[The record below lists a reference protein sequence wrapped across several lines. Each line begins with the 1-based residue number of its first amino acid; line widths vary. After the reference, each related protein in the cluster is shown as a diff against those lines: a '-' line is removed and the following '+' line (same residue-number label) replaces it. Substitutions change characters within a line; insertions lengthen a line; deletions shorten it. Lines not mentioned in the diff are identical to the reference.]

1 MKTLFKT
8 ILFIIFSIL
17 ISPNKV
23 FADNKIRI
31 GLVVP
36 LSGEYAFVGESII
49 KSVRLALN
57 QINDERIEIVPEDS
71 GANPIDTLRT
81 SKKLYTQG
89 IKIIIGPVFNESS
102 RYLDELKEVTFIS
115 LTNKIYGNPP
125 NVISAGVN
133 AISQLNTIDKFR
145 KINEIER
152 SIILIPRTDYRKEI
166 DEALTKTELKL
177 KDKFFYDT
185 DPTLLTAQIEKIT
198 RYPQRKQ
205 NLLDEIKRIEDS
217 NLNNKEKKMI
227 NLKDNIKKFFKR
239 KLEIEETLS
248 TSNLDPKEYA
258 TLSKELSDVI
268 QVTDLS
274 SLINSKKNELEDL
287 YILLKDKESDADL
300 QDMAR
305 EESKMLENEINSLNK
320 KLELAILPKDKDD
333 QRNVILEVRAGTGGD
348 EAGIF
353 AANLFN
359 MYQKF
364 SMNNN
369 WKFEILSVSDT
380 GVGGY
385 KEAHANIVGGGAF
398 GKLKFESGVHRVQR
412 VPVTETNGRVH
423 TSAATVAVLPEAE
436 DVEINLNDK
445 DLRID
450 VYRSSGPGGQSVNTT
465 DSAVRITHIPSGIVV
480 SQQDEKSQHK
490 NKAKAMKILLARLYD
505 QERQIQNS
513 KIASTRKNQVGT
525 GDRSERIRTYNY
537 PQGRVTDH
545 RINLTLH
552 KIEKIIEG
560 EGLDE
565 IIDNLILKDRVEKL
579 EENG

>member
-36 LSGEYAFVGESII
+36 LSGEYSFVGESII

-57 QINDERIEIVPEDS
+57 HINDERFEIVPEDS
-71 GANPIDTLRT
+71 GANPIDTLRA

-152 SIILIPRTDYRKEI
+152 SIILIPRTNYRKEI

-217 NLNNKEKKMI
+217 NLNNKEKKI
-227 NLKDNIKKFFKR
+227 ENLKKRDTLGGINFDSVIIADFDESLKSVATSLLYTDVSSTRVSYITLNQWFDDSLLKETSLQPLYFPSINKENYESFKSEY
-239 KLEIEETLS
+239 KDAYQTNANQLS
-248 TSNLDPKEYA
+248 FLSYDLVGLVYFLIYSNDFNLDENVFY
-258 TLSKELSDVI
+258 
-268 QVTDLS
+268 
-274 SLINSKKNELEDL
+274 KKNKFKGKIGIFEINKNVITHQLNF
-287 YILLKDKESDADL
+287 YSIDKE
-300 QDMAR
+300 
-305 EESKMLENEINSLNK
+305 KFIK
-320 KLELAILPKDKDD
+320 
-333 QRNVILEVRAGTGGD
+333 
-348 EAGIF
+348 IF
-353 AANLFN
+353 
-359 MYQKF
+359 
-364 SMNNN
+364 
-369 WKFEILSVSDT
+369 
-380 GVGGY
+380 
-385 KEAHANIVGGGAF
+385 
-398 GKLKFESGVHRVQR
+398 
-412 VPVTETNGRVH
+412 
-423 TSAATVAVLPEAE
+423 
-436 DVEINLNDK
+436 
-445 DLRID
+445 
-450 VYRSSGPGGQSVNTT
+450 
-465 DSAVRITHIPSGIVV
+465 
-480 SQQDEKSQHK
+480 
-490 NKAKAMKILLARLYD
+490 
-505 QERQIQNS
+505 
-513 KIASTRKNQVGT
+513 
-525 GDRSERIRTYNY
+525 
-537 PQGRVTDH
+537 
-545 RINLTLH
+545 
-552 KIEKIIEG
+552 
-560 EGLDE
+560 
-565 IIDNLILKDRVEKL
+565 
-579 EENG
+579 

>member
-23 FADNKIRI
+23 FAENKIRI

-217 NLNNKEKKMI
+217 NLNNKEKKVE
-227 NLKDNIKKFFKR
+227 NLKKKDTLGGINFDSVIIADFDESLKSVATSLLYTDVSSTRVSYITLNQWFDDSLLKETSLQPLYFPSINKENYESFKSEY
-239 KLEIEETLS
+239 KDAYQTNANQLS
-248 TSNLDPKEYA
+248 FLSYDLVGLVYFLIYSNDFNLDENIFY
-258 TLSKELSDVI
+258 
-268 QVTDLS
+268 
-274 SLINSKKNELEDL
+274 KKNKFKGKIGIFEIDKNVITHQLNF
-287 YILLKDKESDADL
+287 YSIDKE
-300 QDMAR
+300 
-305 EESKMLENEINSLNK
+305 KFIK
-320 KLELAILPKDKDD
+320 
-333 QRNVILEVRAGTGGD
+333 
-348 EAGIF
+348 IF
-353 AANLFN
+353 
-359 MYQKF
+359 
-364 SMNNN
+364 
-369 WKFEILSVSDT
+369 
-380 GVGGY
+380 
-385 KEAHANIVGGGAF
+385 
-398 GKLKFESGVHRVQR
+398 
-412 VPVTETNGRVH
+412 
-423 TSAATVAVLPEAE
+423 
-436 DVEINLNDK
+436 
-445 DLRID
+445 
-450 VYRSSGPGGQSVNTT
+450 
-465 DSAVRITHIPSGIVV
+465 
-480 SQQDEKSQHK
+480 
-490 NKAKAMKILLARLYD
+490 
-505 QERQIQNS
+505 
-513 KIASTRKNQVGT
+513 
-525 GDRSERIRTYNY
+525 
-537 PQGRVTDH
+537 
-545 RINLTLH
+545 
-552 KIEKIIEG
+552 
-560 EGLDE
+560 
-565 IIDNLILKDRVEKL
+565 
-579 EENG
+579 

>member
-23 FADNKIRI
+23 FAENKIRI

-71 GANPIDTLRT
+71 GANPIDTLRA

-217 NLNNKEKKMI
+217 NLNNKEKKI
-227 NLKDNIKKFFKR
+227 ENLKKRDTLGGINFDSVIIADFDESLKSVATSLLYTEVSSTRVSYITLNQWFDDSLLKETSLQPLYFPSINKENYESFKSEY
-239 KLEIEETLS
+239 KDAYQTNANQLS
-248 TSNLDPKEYA
+248 FLSYDLVGLVYFLIYSNDFNLDENVFY
-258 TLSKELSDVI
+258 
-268 QVTDLS
+268 
-274 SLINSKKNELEDL
+274 KKNKFKGKIGIFEINKNVITHQLNF
-287 YILLKDKESDADL
+287 YSIDKE
-300 QDMAR
+300 
-305 EESKMLENEINSLNK
+305 KFIK
-320 KLELAILPKDKDD
+320 
-333 QRNVILEVRAGTGGD
+333 
-348 EAGIF
+348 IF
-353 AANLFN
+353 
-359 MYQKF
+359 
-364 SMNNN
+364 
-369 WKFEILSVSDT
+369 
-380 GVGGY
+380 
-385 KEAHANIVGGGAF
+385 
-398 GKLKFESGVHRVQR
+398 
-412 VPVTETNGRVH
+412 
-423 TSAATVAVLPEAE
+423 
-436 DVEINLNDK
+436 
-445 DLRID
+445 
-450 VYRSSGPGGQSVNTT
+450 
-465 DSAVRITHIPSGIVV
+465 
-480 SQQDEKSQHK
+480 
-490 NKAKAMKILLARLYD
+490 
-505 QERQIQNS
+505 
-513 KIASTRKNQVGT
+513 
-525 GDRSERIRTYNY
+525 
-537 PQGRVTDH
+537 
-545 RINLTLH
+545 
-552 KIEKIIEG
+552 
-560 EGLDE
+560 
-565 IIDNLILKDRVEKL
+565 
-579 EENG
+579 